1 MYRIMGWL
9 KRNLGEILMALLL
22 ILIFFAVLITWA
34 G

>member
-1 MYRIMGWL
+1 MGWL

>member
-9 KRNLGEILMALLL
+9 KRNPGEILMALLL